1 MAKKRR
7 GTRTPP
13 TGKSGPVARAGANS
27 PARLEI
33 VARNGSR
40 RTEPARAAASVP
52 FAILGPS
59 GTGLATSGQFA
70 MFEQDAISV
79 APDAKHAG
87 GPREQAQ
94 IIAVEAMQAE
104 TTRAAMR
111 LARKAVAIDPQC
123 LDARTIL
130 AVNARSRSER
140 IMLLE
145 DALSDSEQRLGKEF
159 FRKNMG
165 QFARYEEG
173 RAYLRALYSL
183 SMELLADGQIED
195 CVENI
200 EALLDL
206 DPEDE
211 MALRDQL
218 LSLYLLMD
226 DVESADDVLTRFEQ
240 DGSALFEW
248 ARVLV
253 SHIFR
258 QFDDASRQLQAARAA
273 NSRVEAYLTGGREF
287 PTEQPFDFEPG
298 TDEEAA
304 YCAFHLATAWQLR
317 PLAGLWL
324 SQGGPPGPASVIDLV
339 GMFKR

>member
-7 GTRTPP
+7 GTKAPP
-13 TGKSGPVARAGANS
+13 AGKSVPVARARANS
-27 PARLEI
+27 VARLEI

-40 RTEPARAAASVP
+40 RTQPGPAENSTP
-52 FAILGPS
+52 FTILGPS
-59 GTGLATSGQFA
+59 GAGLATNGPFA
-70 MFEQDAISV
+70 IVEQQAIAV
-79 APDAKHAG
+79 APEPKHPA

-104 TTRAAMR
+104 TTRTAMR
-111 LARKAVAIDPQC
+111 LARKAVAIDPLC

-130 AVNARSRSER
+130 AVNVRSRSER
-140 IMLLE
+140 IVLLE
-145 DALSDSEQRLGKEF
+145 DALSDAEQRLGKEF
-159 FRKNMG
+159 FRKHMG

-173 RAYLRALYSL
+173 RAYLRALYSI

-195 CVENI
+195 CIENI

-218 LSLYLLMD
+218 LSLYLRTD
-226 DVESADDVLTRFEQ
+226 DVESADDVLTRFED

-273 NSRVEAYLTGGREF
+273 NPRVEAYLTGGREF
-287 PTEQPFDFEPG
+287 PTEQPVDAEPG

-317 PLAGLWL
+317 PLASIWL
-324 SQGGPPGPASVIDLV
+324 SQGGPPAPASVIDLV

>member
-7 GTRTPP
+7 GTRRPA
-13 TGKSGPVARAGANS
+13 TGKAVPVTREGANS

-33 VARNGSR
+33 VARNGLR
-40 RTEPARAAASVP
+40 RTDPVQTGTAAA
-52 FAILGPS
+52 FAIPS
-59 GTGLATSGQFA
+59 ASGAGLVTNGQFA
-70 MFEQDAISV
+70 IFQQDPISTL
-79 APDAKHAG
+79 PDPKHAG
-87 GPREQAQ
+87 GSREQAQ
-94 IIAVEAMQAE
+94 LIAVEAMQAE

-111 LARKAVAIDPQC
+111 LARQAVAIDPLC

-130 AVNARSRSER
+130 AVNSRSRADR
-140 IMLLE
+140 IAQLE
-145 DALSDSEQRLGKEF
+145 DALSDAEQRLGKEF

-165 QFARYEEG
+165 EFARYEEG

-226 DVESADDVLTRFEQ
+226 DVESADDVLTRFED

-287 PTEQPFDFEPG
+287 PTEQPIDAEPG